1 MKQKI
6 TTNRLYKEFA
16 SPYFIKYVLIGLT
29 GVAIDFV
36 IYAILVKVFSV
47 NFLYANIIA
56 ISCGIINNFFL
67 NLFLNFKTK
76 NKLLIRFISFYTVG
90 LLGLLLSEVLLI
102 AFTKLG
108 IGQVFAKFLTLPFV
122 LVFQFFLNKY
132 VSFSQNVEKY
142 FINVFSKTAKK

>member
-6 TTNRLYKEFA
+6 TTNKLYKEFA

-36 IYAILVKVFSV
+36 IYAILVKVFNV

-76 NKLLIRFISFYTVG
+76 NKLLVRFISFYTVG
-90 LLGLLLSEVLLI
+90 LMGLLLSEVLLI

-108 IGQVFAKFLTLPFV
+108 IGQVSAKFLTLPFV

-132 VSFSQNVEKY
+132 ISFSQNVEKY
-142 FINVFSKTAKK
+142 FINVFTKPAKK